1 MAIHLQDEA
10 ERKRKPEFKDF
21 WIDIGANSR
30 AQAEEIVS
38 LGDVAT
44 FQYEFQTLLGDRAT
58 ARGFDN
64 KMGAFVVAEALRL
77 LKKDGGL
84 DPKVGVYAVATVQEE
99 IGIRGV
105 RIASFSFAAQTGL
118 AVDVNNATNSPGLTT
133 LDTGGSRSAKA
144 QLCLAGRTPTTS
156 PLTDHIAA
164 REEKTPIRSASTR
177 VRPGRTPT
185 SCN

>member
-1 MAIHLQDEA
+1 MDELGFIVHHIDDEGLLHFQGIGGHDSAIPVGQRGGRHGKERIAGVIGRMAIHLQDEA

-77 LKKDGGL
+77 LKKT
-84 DPKVGVYAVATVQEE
+84 VALTQRW
-99 IGIRGV
+99 GSMR
-105 RIASFSFAAQTGL
+105 
-118 AVDVNNATNSPGLTT
+118 SPPCRKRLE
-133 LDTGGSRSAKA
+133 SVAFEP
-144 QLCLAGRTPTTS
+144 QV
-156 PLTDHIAA
+156 
-164 REEKTPIRSASTR
+164 SASR
-177 VRPGRTPT
+177 PRPG
-185 SCN
+185 